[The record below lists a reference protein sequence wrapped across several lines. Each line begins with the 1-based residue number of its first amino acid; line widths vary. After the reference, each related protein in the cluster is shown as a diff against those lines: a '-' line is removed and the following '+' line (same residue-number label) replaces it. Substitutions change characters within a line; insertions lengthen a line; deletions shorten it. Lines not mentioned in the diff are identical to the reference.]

1 MEPEAGAIRVGSS
14 VKIGYLSQHTYENMK
29 SNVLEAFRENVAV
42 TEGEARHILAKF
54 LFYGQQ
60 YLRK

>member
-1 MEPEAGAIRVGSS
+1 MKFELVVVSKLVI
-14 VKIGYLSQHTYENMK
+14 YHNMYENMK

-54 LFYGQQ
+54 LFYGPAVF
-60 YLRK
+60 KKVTT